1 VKYAIL
7 SVLVFISIALD
18 AITLEGNKSEIPVIS
33 TLKKTTLIII
43 NLTYFI
49 IPI

>member
-1 VKYAIL
+1 VKKAIL
-7 SVLVFISIALD
+7 SALVFTSMALE
-18 AITLEGNKSEIPVIS
+18 AMTLEGNNNEIPVTS

-43 NLTYFI
+43 NLMYFI